1 MHRPLLIEFWTMHPQ
16 SEIRLAT
23 WYRNA
28 RKYTWKSHA
37 ELKADVPSADYVG
50 NGRYVFN
57 IGQEYRIV
65 AVVNF
70 TRQAILLK
78 WVGLHKDY
86 DRIDATT
93 I

>member
-28 RKYTWKSHA
+28 RKYAWTSHA
-37 ELKADVPSADYVG
+37 ELKADIPSADYVG
-50 NGRYVFN
+50 NSRYVFN

-86 DRIDATT
+86 DRINAAT